1 MALYKYVFVIIII
14 IIIAILS
21 PPAQSRRQE
30 N

>member
-1 MALYKYVFVIIII
+1 MALYKYVFVIII